1 MGKRERVQC
10 KLELNI
16 MELEEINDKLPGMV
30 VNQLMSSEKAYY
42 FSYIPFEGGCGSSGE
57 KEKYWIVLT
66 DKRVM
71 YKTEI
76 LEGIGDSQESV
87 IKDGDL
93 PFNKISF
100 IEISEGKKFNDIQ
113 LRISS
118 SGGTIIIPIPTKEKG
133 YEIRKMYSELSK
145 EL

>member
-1 MGKRERVQC
+1 
-10 KLELNI
+10 
-16 MELEEINDKLPGMV
+16 MELKEINDRLPIEV
-30 VNQLMSSEKAYY
+30 TSQLMSSEKAYY

-57 KEKYWIVLT
+57 KEKYWIALT

-76 LEGIGDSQESV
+76 IEFVGDSQQSV

-118 SGGTIIIPIPTKEKG
+118 SGGTIVIPIPTKEKG
-133 YEIRKMYSELSK
+133 YDIRKVYSELSK